1 MKRIAIL
8 CMMIAC
14 ALSASGQVSGGL
26 ILRSHLSNYS
36 QKTDAPTA
44 TENSTSAFSL
54 DIGPIV
60 RFMVSSKAE
69 VAPYI
74 GFSLYNTSTKNPAGQ
89 TTSSNNSGM
98 FMGCG
103 FYFFLAENSVFKFSL
118 GPRVNGSFWFT
129 RTQVTA
135 DVDLPLNFDFLVGG
149 PWSIRASAS
158 VIDFMY
164 MYSKNGGTHENDFNY
179 SMLSNIMP
187 ELSFFVTF

>member
-1 MKRIAIL
+1 
-8 CMMIAC
+8 MMIAC

-44 TENSTSAFSL
+44 NENSQSAFSL

-74 GFSLYNTSTKNPAGQ
+74 GFSLYTTSTKNSAGQ

-129 RTQVTA
+129 RTQATA

-164 MYSKNGGTHENDFNY
+164 TYSKNGGTHENDFNY
-179 SMLSNIMP
+179 SMLSNFMP